1 MGTPKKMTDRSA
13 KWVATVLENC
23 RAKTGRST
31 DEWVQ
36 LARKA
41 NLGDARAARAWGK
54 KQGLSIVYANM
65 VTQELFPADESDD
78 ALVDKQ
84 YSGAK
89 AEMRPVY
96 DALATAARRLGGDV
110 EVMPRSSQVTFSR
123 KKSFAVVR
131 AATRDRID
139 LLLKLPGT
147 AATARLAANRGA
159 GASDPSHVVSLRAP
173 KDVDRELVGWLR
185 AAYERAG

>member
-1 MGTPKKMTDRSA
+1 MGIPKKMTERSA

-23 RAKTGRST
+23 RAKTGRSAE
-31 DEWVQ
+31 EWVR

-41 NLGDARAARAWGK
+41 HLDDARAARAWGK

-78 ALVDKQ
+78 ALVDGQ

-89 AEMRPVY
+89 AGMRPVY
-96 DALATAARRLGGDV
+96 DALAKAARGLGADV
-110 EVMPRSSQVTFSR
+110 EVMPRSSQITFSR

-131 AATRDRID
+131 AATKDRID
-139 LLLKLPGT
+139 VLLKLPGT
-147 AATARLAANRGA
+147 AATARLAANSRA

-173 KDVDRELVGWLR
+173 KDVDKELVGWLR